1 MENRRVEIFDT
12 TLRDGEQTPG
22 LSFPR
27 EEKLEIARE
36 LDHLG
41 VDVIEAGFPAS
52 SEEEMESVGEIVR
65 EVETPVCGLA
75 RIKKKDLKPA
85 FDSGVEIVHLFA
97 STSEIQ
103 MKKSMKMSR
112 EEVLEQSVKIVS
124 EVKKAGKTCIFSPMD
139 ASRTESDYLLDISEA
154 VKDAGVDMI
163 NVPDTV
169 GISLPKEIE
178 EMVSAVKNKIDLPL
192 SVHCHD
198 DYGLAVAN
206 SVAGVRGGAD
216 QIQVTINGLGERA
229 GNASL
234 EETVM
239 NVERLEGFYT
249 GIEKKS
255 LFKASKLVERLSGI
269 QLSPTKPIVGRN
281 AFSHESGIHAAGM
294 VEDES
299 TFEPELMDPETVG
312 HRRRFIV
319 GKHAGRQGLRKV
331 LTEAGLEPSESEVN
345 QILKKV
351 KSISSNGK
359 KLSEADL
366 YAIAETELGKPTEKE
381 LVELDQVFVM
391 TGDNATPTATITA
404 RVEGEERTESGNGV
418 GPLDAV
424 FKAMRKIIGEK
435 KQIKISEFRIDAIT
449 GGSDAVANVV
459 IALEDERGTAA
470 EARGTGDDIV
480 IASVEALLNAV
491 NLLARKDDEERNE
504 KKVDDNEEKPKTSS

>member
-1 MENRRVEIFDT
+1 MEERKVEIFDT

-22 LSFPR
+22 LSFPLA
-27 EEKLEIARE
+27 EKLEIARE
-36 LDHLG
+36 LDQLG

-52 SEEEMESVGEIVR
+52 SKEEMQCVAEIVQA
-65 EVETPVCGLA
+65 VDTPVCGLA
-75 RIKKKDLKPA
+75 RIKRSDLEPA
-85 FDSGVEIVHLFA
+85 FDSGVEIVHVFA

-112 EEVLEQSVKIVS
+112 NEVLERSVEIVS
-124 EVKKAGKTCIFSPMD
+124 MVKEAGKTCIFSPMD
-139 ASRTESDYLLDISEA
+139 ASRTEEDYLLQITRA
-154 VKDAGVDMI
+154 VKEAGADMI
-163 NVPDTV
+163 NIPDTV
-169 GISLPKEIE
+169 GVAMPDE
-178 EMVSAVKNKIDLPL
+178 VKNMVELVRREVDVSV

-206 SVAGVRGGAD
+206 SIAGVKGGAG
-216 QIQVTINGLGERA
+216 QVQVTINGLGERA

-239 NVERLEGFYT
+239 NVERMDGVRTDINKEG
-249 GIEKKS
+249 
-255 LFKASKLVERLSGI
+255 LFKASKLIERLSGI
-269 QLSPTKPIVGRN
+269 QLPPTKPVVGRN

-294 VEDES
+294 VEDKS
-299 TFEPELMDPETVG
+299 TFEPGLMDPETVG

-319 GKHAGRQGLRKV
+319 GKHAGRQGLKKV
-331 LTEAGLEPSESEVN
+331 LSEAGLEPNKSEIN
-345 QILKKV
+345 QILQKV

-366 YAIAETELGKPTEKE
+366 YAIAETELGKPAGKE

-404 RVEGEERTESGNGV
+404 KVGGEERTESGNGV
-418 GPLDAV
+418 GPIDAV
-424 FKAMRKIIGEK
+424 FSAMKRIIGEK
-435 KQIKISEFRIDAIT
+435 KQIEISEFRIDAIT

-491 NLLARKDDEERNE
+491 NLLARKDDAERE
-504 KKVDDNEEKPKTSS
+504 RKDKVESPKG

>member
-1 MENRRVEIFDT
+1 MEGRKVEIFDT

-22 LSFPR
+22 LSFPL

-36 LDHLG
+36 LDQLG

-52 SEEEMESVGEIVR
+52 SEEEMECVEEIVR
-65 EVETPVCGLA
+65 AVETPVCGLA
-75 RIKKKDLKPA
+75 RIKERDLKPA
-85 FDSGVEIVHLFA
+85 FDSGIEVVHVFA

-112 EEVLEQSVKIVS
+112 DEVLERSVDIVS
-124 EVKKAGKTCIFSPMD
+124 AVKEERKTCIFSPMD
-139 ASRTESDYLLDISEA
+139 ASRTEEDYLLEISRA
-154 VKDAGVDMI
+154 VKEAGADMI
-163 NVPDTV
+163 NIPDTV
-169 GISLPKEIE
+169 GVALPDQLRN
-178 EMVSAVKNKIDLPL
+178 MVSAVNKEVDIPL

-206 SVAGVRGGAD
+206 SIAGVRGGAE
-216 QIQVTINGLGERA
+216 QVQVTINGLGERA

-239 NVERLEGFYT
+239 NVERMDAVHT
-249 GIEKKS
+249 GIKKEG

-269 QLSPTKPIVGRN
+269 QLPPTKPVVGRN

-294 VEDES
+294 VEDKS
-299 TFEPELMDPETVG
+299 TFEPELMNPETVG

-319 GKHAGRQGLRKV
+319 GKHAGRQGLEKV
-331 LTEAGLEPSESEVN
+331 LSEAGLEPNESEIN

-366 YAIAETELGKPTEKE
+366 YAIAETELGRPSGKE

-404 RVEGEERTESGNGV
+404 KVGGRERTESGNGV
-418 GPLDAV
+418 GPIDAV
-424 FKAMRKIIGEK
+424 FSAMKGIIGEK
-435 KQIKISEFRIDAIT
+435 KQIEISEFRIDAIT

-459 IALEDERGTAA
+459 VALEDERGTAA

-480 IASVEALLNAV
+480 IASVEALLSAV
-491 NLLARKDDEERNE
+491 NLLARKDDTKRDIGR
-504 KKVDDNEEKPKTSS
+504 KAKTLET